1 MIFEVISLNIK
12 TFSVATTN
20 LFPATNTTNGGQLLT
35 EFNLRAR
42 ESVMSDE
49 SVKYM
54 YGPSYV
60 HAEDEFKVYAGGD
73 SEYFPNSSEAGST
86 VLDISAGRAILNG
99 YYVENLADMTI
110 DLSIVAAEYAS
121 LGTPLSG
128 DVCIGL
134 RIMLSEETTMLGSIM
149 GEDANGYYEG
159 VQVVI
164 LPKDQ
169 FHVPTDKFPNPSN
182 PQEIID
188 CGDFNYRNYVTAD
201 ILLATVSYVNG
212 TVSNVRNNPDK
223 CQMFPAS
230 RIGGVDELL
239 SDTYVKKT
247 GLNPNKLYTFAGK
260 GTDPST
266 GTDTWCDST
275 DSLMV
280 WDNNPQ
286 FTILT
291 PTENEA
297 TFKRSTVDTSLVQLI
312 VPHKQIDGMVD
323 GAGNPLYYKAKAINV
338 PKADY
343 ATGAPGMVTKEYTD
357 SVKAVNNRINEFYQ
371 LTNGKQVGFIPILNK
386 NGQNDGET
394 YTKLPNIND
403 AWEAGDY
410 ILVAKDMD
418 VLGELN
424 DSNNI
429 SPPSTIYVVR
439 PGKVT
444 LVSAATDTKPDGMCL
459 AVAEGKLDPETG
471 EPVAGW
477 SSYDWWG
484 YGSGEYRGVFNE
496 DYFQVYFTYPDGVV
510 KNYYAKVF
518 DTDGIKSYSD
528 PVMLTG
534 SIPFATTEMTGGFL
548 NAPENY
554 IDAGYVYLDD
564 YGHLRLRDYAL
575 LRSGMLAYQLGQ
587 DVTIES
593 GLTPSEIQAEL
604 DEYVNQ
610 RIAFPDLTQAVNS
623 LVGTAST
630 TMINVNMTLPDDT
643 DGIVQFNI
651 TGIDSR
657 FNTSVCLNIY
667 GNSVGNTTINITDCA
682 KIKVNV
688 YASDSTKG
696 NNPKIVIKRSCVYY
710 DFNMFNNYL
719 HSAEDITLWYTKLS
733 TDSTKP
739 EGKNLVVDGMTVRAV
754 ELQSMYNDPESNYN
768 VVSSEY
774 WSLSA
779 QNDNHFDIALQSITF
794 DGTATIIG
802 CSVLVKN
809 NSTSNITAGRSLF
822 RDNAFV
828 LPQGPD
834 LYYPELCL
842 RQAVNVT
849 GRFISAYPTNSTSSG
864 YTAYMMQETDFSL
877 KSQVLLKDEISE
889 AYTLIKGEVA
899 FLVNAYELPY
909 ASATQ
914 IDVFDPNKFHHFS
927 GTTLL

>member
-1 MIFEVISLNIK
+1 MNIK

-35 EFNLRAR
+35 EFNLRAKDAVLGFDKV
-42 ESVMSDE
+42 E
-49 SVKYM
+49 YM
-54 YGPSYV
+54 WGPSFTHSDADFAV
-60 HAEDEFKVYAGGD
+60 SANLAS
-73 SEYFPNSSEAGST
+73 SEYFPNSASATGSILT
-86 VLDISAGRAILNG
+86 IAPGKAIING
-99 YYVENLADMTI
+99 YYVENLAEVTI
-110 DLSIVAAEYAS
+110 DLAAINAELEVVGEA
-121 LGTPLSG
+121 LEGEC
-128 DVCIGL
+128 CIGL
-134 RIMLSEETTMLGSIM
+134 RVMFSSETTMIGSIL
-149 GEDANGYYEG
+149 GEDSNGYYEG
-159 VQVVI
+159 IQVVV
-164 LPKDQ
+164 LPKSTPTGRGA
-169 FHVPTDKFPNPSN
+169 FHTPLDSFYISGISTPINCW
-182 PQEIID
+182 EE
-188 CGDFNYRNYVTAD
+188 GYRDFVTAD
-201 ILLATVSYVNG
+201 LLLATFTYVNG
-212 TVSNVRNNPDK
+212 AVTNLQPNPK
-223 CQMFPAS
+223 MSQGIPAT
-230 RIGGVDELL
+230 RIMNIDDII
-239 SDTYVKKT
+239 SDDYVKKSD
-247 GLNPNKLYTFAGK
+247 LNPKKLYTFAGK
-260 GTDPST
+260 GTNPAT
-266 GTDTWCDST
+266 GNDTWCDST

-280 WDNNPQ
+280 WDNNPK
-286 FTILT
+286 FTSLS
-291 PTENEA
+291 PTETEA
-297 TFKRSTVDTSLVQLI
+297 VFKRSTLDTSLVQLI
-312 VPHKQIDGMVD
+312 IPHKQVDGMVD
-323 GAGNPLYYKAKAINV
+323 GAGNPQYYESKAINV

-444 LVSAATDTKPDGMCL
+444 LVSAATNTKPDGMCL

-496 DYFQVYFTYPDGVV
+496 DYFQVYFTYPDGTV

-518 DTDGIKSYSD
+518 ATDGVKSYSD

-534 SIPFATTEMTGGFL
+534 SIPFATTDMTGGFL

-587 DVTIES
+587 DVTIEA
-593 GLTPSEIQAEL
+593 GLTPSDIQAEL
-604 DEYVNQ
+604 NEYVNQ
-610 RIAFPDLTQAVNS
+610 RIAFPDITQAVNS
-623 LVGTAST
+623 LVGNAST
-630 TMINVNMTLPDDT
+630 SVINVTITLPDDT
-643 DGIVQFNI
+643 DGLVLLNVN
-651 TGIDSR
+651 GIDSR

-667 GNSVGNTTINITDCA
+667 GTATSNTTINITDCE
-682 KIKVNV
+682 KIRIKI
-688 YASDSTKG
+688 YG
-696 NNPKIVIKRSCVYY
+696 ENNKPNIVVKRSCVYY
-710 DFNMFNNYL
+710 DSAIFNAL
-719 HSAEDITLWYTKLS
+719 TSAEDISLWYTKFES
-733 TDSTKP
+733 TD
-739 EGKNLVVDGMTVRAV
+739 KNLFVDGMTVRAV

-768 VVSSEY
+768 VTSSEY
-774 WSLSA
+774 WTLDA

-794 DGTATIIG
+794 DGNATIVG

-809 NSTSNITAGRSLF
+809 NSSSNILAGRYLF
-822 RDNAFV
+822 KDNFY
-828 LPQGPD
+828 LPQGPN
-834 LYYPELCL
+834 LYYPSNCL

-849 GRFISAYPTNSTSSG
+849 GRFISAYPVNNNSG
-864 YTAYMMQETDFSL
+864 YIMQETDFSL
-877 KSQVLLKDEISE
+877 KSQVVASNG
-889 AYTLIKGEVA
+889 TVTNGEVA
-899 FLVNAYELPY
+899 FLVNAYSYPY
-909 ASATQ
+909 ANATG
-914 IDVFDPNKFHHFS
+914 IDVFDPNKFHSFS